1 MIMSD
6 YKVDILI
13 VDDQKSICYS
23 IERFLKAEGYSTISA
38 QNVENGMEFLEKY
51 EPGVVVMDIRMP
63 VKSGLEALELI
74 KKRHPHVQVIMM
86 TAYSTT
92 EQAIEAIK
100 LGAYDYLIKPF
111 ENDELLGLIQNALKT
126 RVLMEGVVTCN
137 GLDDQYSTEKII
149 GKSSKMLSIFKQIGK
164 VAPSDASVLI
174 MGESGTGKE
183 LIARAIY
190 NHSKRADKRFLAVN
204 CAAIP
209 ENLLESELFGY
220 ERGAFTGANFRK
232 IGKFEQ
238 CHGGTV
244 FLDEIGEMPFPTQ
257 SKILRVLQDGTFQ
270 RLGGSEMVN
279 TDFRL
284 ISATNKKLDQLVE
297 EKKFRQD
304 LFYRIDTVT
313 IRVPPLRER
322 TEDITELATHFVRRY
337 RRMLNKNIKGITK
350 KTLDAFEQY
359 YWPGNVREL
368 ESLIHKSVILCIR
381 EYLCIDCCVD
391 LNLEQKSKVNLSVD
405 DAMDVFISSIF
416 EKGAQADF
424 QRLMLKFEK
433 AVIKRT
439 LKETGGNQVKAANT
453 LGISRNTLRKKMP
466 NLTV

>member
-23 IERFLKAEGYSTISA
+23 IERFLKVEGYSTLSA
-38 QNVENGMEFLEKY
+38 QDVENGMEFLEKY

-63 VKSGLEALELI
+63 GKTGLEALALI

-137 GLDDQYSTEKII
+137 GLDDQYSSEKII

-164 VAPSDASVLI
+164 VAPSDAPVLI

-270 RLGGSEMVN
+270 RLGGNETIT

-391 LNLEQKSKVNLSVD
+391 LNLEQKSKINLSVD

-453 LGISRNTLRKKMP
+453 LGISRNTLRKKST
-466 NLTV
+466 N

>member
-1 MIMSD
+1 MSD

-38 QNVENGMEFLEKY
+38 QDVENGMEFLEKH

-63 VKSGLEALELI
+63 GKTGLEALALI

-164 VAPSDASVLI
+164 VAPSDAPVLI

-270 RLGGSEMVN
+270 RLGGNEMVN

-391 LNLEQKSKVNLSVD
+391 LNLEQKTTINLSVD
-405 DAMDVFISSIF
+405 DAMDVLISSIF

-439 LKETGGNQVKAANT
+439 LKETGGNQVKAANA
-453 LGISRNTLRKKMP
+453 LGISRNTLRKKST
-466 NLTV
+466 N